1 MTTLLLPYA
10 AWRRNRVWLIGL
22 LRVSMVLVPSHRSS
36 KEGTAVLLHHAAT
49 PGLGGMLKD
58 YLRVALGTRVLLQ
71 TVAAII
77 LQQPP
82 LAVLLQQCIISAM
95 VSNTSGYC
103 ACPLL
108 DNPLA
113 AQRLAWLSR
122 GLDAVPLF
130 TVPFTSAAMLH
141 RQGNP
146 RCICMALL
154 YMHQVVVGVLIPTV
168 LAAYTSSALEEPAT
182 PQHRQR
188 QQQQPVWGQLCGL
201 ASRAEELWQHAN
213 SMVQEVCTG
222 AGMPGVQLA
231 LAAWLLAGNL
241 WMIAVAMAE
250 RDA

>member
-141 RQGNP
+141 RQ
-146 RCICMALL
+146 
-154 YMHQVVVGVLIPTV
+154 
-168 LAAYTSSALEEPAT
+168 AYTSSALEEPAT